1 MKVKF
6 HFSILIL
13 LIIFLFSG
21 LIVEFALFLLTIFF
35 HELGHLLVLKIFNQS
50 PKQLNLTIVGGIM
63 DVEIGKVSIIKEF
76 LIDISGVCV
85 NILLYFLIKSI
96 PVFPYKKLLLNYNLL
111 MIFFNILPIYPL
123 DGYRILEA
131 LFRLINDPFKE
142 QKILSKLS
150 FISLLIA
157 FIILIFYAKSIS
169 VVVLFAFLIYQN
181 LLLQVKNTEIALK
194 KYVKRYNYV

>member
-6 HFSILIL
+6 HFFILIL